1 MNDYRILVVDDE
13 EDLCE
18 ILKFNLE
25 NEGYEV
31 DTANSAEEALKMNI
45 GSYNLLLLDVMMG
58 EISGFKMASLL
69 KKDKKTAQ
77 VPIIFITA
85 KDTEN
90 DTVTGFNLGADDYI
104 SKPFSLR
111 EVIARVKAVLRRTQQ
126 GEPERAPEQIS
137 YKTLV
142 IDIVKKKTGE
152 SLGVE
157 KYAERIQVT
166 DSHPLRDVK
175 VTREETLKA
184 LNIYEKLKDFP
195 VKSYKQAYLQMKKFC
210 KKTGFQFDI
219 ISPNNILIDTKAK
232 KINLID
238 PVTPKVNKP
247 VHGDNADFSKYHGC
261 DSLYPVICDFI
272 MQKEHLENLTADE
285 KLKWKK
291 SINVI
296 IAKCISAGKIAGFDR
311 NIKQLRVLYERI
323 ERFWNTNE
331 LCNRYDNFIDMY
343 SGTINQ
349 EKTITAALNYKN
361 SEQERIKEISR
372 LDAANFEE
380 IKPVFEKILEA
391 PHQPKVEFPEIINA
405 VLDKVFEYG
414 SDAKSL
420 VPALELL
427 FDKEIFCTTKKRL
440 YRLFIAL
447 EPENKKFLD
456 EIGKSAKNPIE
467 KMLFKQEFTDLYKK
481 SGKHSQEIYKDA
493 VSGATIPQELAD
505 KLWISR
511 TCTNTGSMQ
520 EISIKN
526 MIKAYNYIE
535 SVKNRKPEVADLVK
549 LHKIVLADTP
559 EQELIGGRLRTPE
572 TDELV
577 RQIFHVTK
585 DPKSVVN
592 DYSASKDVVEDLK
605 KLDEYINK
613 NYDTMD
619 CFTHAANIFSEV
631 IRIHPF
637 LNGNGRAA
645 RLFTEEFLLSK
656 GYRLDKW
663 PVYFNSRFDYF

>member
-1 MNDYRILVVDDE
+1 MQILFNPQYTNLQFQGRNDTFWKAYNREMNGIPLKDTILKSISDENNLLGEGLSKKGYGLAGIKDYVIRIYKNCFKKEDLDREFVKPKNDYLNTLEGVV
-13 EDLCE
+13 LC
-18 ILKFNLE
+18 IPGK
-25 NEGYEV
+25 
-31 DTANSAEEALKMNI
+31 
-45 GSYNLLLLDVMMG
+45 
-58 EISGFKMASLL
+58 
-69 KKDKKTAQ
+69 
-77 VPIIFITA
+77 
-85 KDTEN
+85 
-90 DTVTGFNLGADDYI
+90 
-104 SKPFSLR
+104 
-111 EVIARVKAVLRRTQQ
+111 
-126 GEPERAPEQIS
+126 
-137 YKTLV
+137 

-372 LDAANFEE
+372 VDAANFEE

-559 EQELIGGRLRTPE
+559 GQELIGGRLRTPE

-663 PVYFNSRFDYF
+663 PEEILYRKIYSADELAEYIRQSSNFLEQML

>member
-1 MNDYRILVVDDE
+1 MQILFNPQYTNLQFQGRNDTFWKAYNREMNGIPLKDTILKSISDENNLLGEGLSKKGYGLAGIKDYVIRIYKNCFRKEDLDREFVKPKNDYLNTLEGVV
-13 EDLCE
+13 LC
-18 ILKFNLE
+18 IPGK
-25 NEGYEV
+25 
-31 DTANSAEEALKMNI
+31 
-45 GSYNLLLLDVMMG
+45 
-58 EISGFKMASLL
+58 
-69 KKDKKTAQ
+69 
-77 VPIIFITA
+77 
-85 KDTEN
+85 
-90 DTVTGFNLGADDYI
+90 
-104 SKPFSLR
+104 
-111 EVIARVKAVLRRTQQ
+111 
-126 GEPERAPEQIS
+126 
-137 YKTLV
+137 

-152 SLGVE
+152 SLGVD

-663 PVYFNSRFDYF
+663 PEEILYRKIYSADELAEYIRRSSNYIALVK

>member
-1 MNDYRILVVDDE
+1 MQILFNPQYTNLQFQGRNDTFWKAYNREMNGIPLKDTILKSISDENNLLGEGLSKKGYGLAGIKDYVIRIYKNCFRKEDLDREFVKPKNDYLNTLEGVV
-13 EDLCE
+13 LC
-18 ILKFNLE
+18 IPGK
-25 NEGYEV
+25 
-31 DTANSAEEALKMNI
+31 
-45 GSYNLLLLDVMMG
+45 
-58 EISGFKMASLL
+58 
-69 KKDKKTAQ
+69 
-77 VPIIFITA
+77 
-85 KDTEN
+85 
-90 DTVTGFNLGADDYI
+90 
-104 SKPFSLR
+104 
-111 EVIARVKAVLRRTQQ
+111 
-126 GEPERAPEQIS
+126 
-137 YKTLV
+137 

-152 SLGVE
+152 SLVVD

-343 SGTINQ
+343 SGIINQ

-663 PVYFNSRFDYF
+663 PEEILYRKIYSADELAEYIRRSSNFIAL

>member
-1 MNDYRILVVDDE
+1 MQILFNPQYTNLQFQGRNDTFWKAYNREMNGIPLKDTILKSISDENNLLGEGLSKKGYGLAGIKDYVIRIYKNCFKKEDLDREFVKPKNDYLNTLEGVV
-13 EDLCE
+13 LC
-18 ILKFNLE
+18 IPGK
-25 NEGYEV
+25 
-31 DTANSAEEALKMNI
+31 
-45 GSYNLLLLDVMMG
+45 
-58 EISGFKMASLL
+58 
-69 KKDKKTAQ
+69 
-77 VPIIFITA
+77 
-85 KDTEN
+85 
-90 DTVTGFNLGADDYI
+90 
-104 SKPFSLR
+104 
-111 EVIARVKAVLRRTQQ
+111 
-126 GEPERAPEQIS
+126 
-137 YKTLV
+137 

-247 VHGDNADFSKYHGC
+247 VHGDNADFSKYNGC

-372 LDAANFEE
+372 VDAANFEE

-663 PVYFNSRFDYF
+663 PEEILYRKIYSADELAEYIRRSSNYIALVK

>member
-1 MNDYRILVVDDE
+1 MQILFNPQYTNLQFQGRNDTFWKAYNREMNGIPLKDTILKSISDENNLLGEGLSKKGYGLAGIKDYVIRIYKNCFRKEDLDREFVKPKNDYLNTLEGVV
-13 EDLCE
+13 LC
-18 ILKFNLE
+18 IPGK
-25 NEGYEV
+25 
-31 DTANSAEEALKMNI
+31 
-45 GSYNLLLLDVMMG
+45 
-58 EISGFKMASLL
+58 
-69 KKDKKTAQ
+69 
-77 VPIIFITA
+77 
-85 KDTEN
+85 
-90 DTVTGFNLGADDYI
+90 
-104 SKPFSLR
+104 
-111 EVIARVKAVLRRTQQ
+111 
-126 GEPERAPEQIS
+126 
-137 YKTLV
+137 

-152 SLGVE
+152 SLGVD

-343 SGTINQ
+343 SGIINQ

-493 VSGATIPQELAD
+493 VSGATQTATFAQEASGATIPQELAD

-559 EQELIGGRLRTPE
+559 GQELIGGRLRTPE

-663 PVYFNSRFDYF
+663 PEEILYRKIYSADELAEYIRRSSNFIAL

>member
-1 MNDYRILVVDDE
+1 MQILFNPQYTNLQFQGRNDTFWKAYNREMNGIPLKDTILKSISDENNLLGEGLSKKGYGLAGIKDYVIRIYKNCFRKEDLDREFVKPKNDYLNTLEGVV
-13 EDLCE
+13 LC
-18 ILKFNLE
+18 IPGK
-25 NEGYEV
+25 
-31 DTANSAEEALKMNI
+31 
-45 GSYNLLLLDVMMG
+45 
-58 EISGFKMASLL
+58 
-69 KKDKKTAQ
+69 
-77 VPIIFITA
+77 
-85 KDTEN
+85 
-90 DTVTGFNLGADDYI
+90 
-104 SKPFSLR
+104 
-111 EVIARVKAVLRRTQQ
+111 
-126 GEPERAPEQIS
+126 
-137 YKTLV
+137 

-331 LCNRYDNFIDMY
+331 LCNRYDNFIDVY

-605 KLDEYINK
+605 RLDEYINK

-663 PVYFNSRFDYF
+663 PEEILYRKIYSADELAEYIRRSSNYIALVK

>member
-1 MNDYRILVVDDE
+1 MQILFNPQYTNLQFQGRNDTFWKAYNREMNGIPLKDTILKSISDENNLLGEGLSKKGYGLAGIKDYVIRIYKNCFRKEDLDREFVKPKNDYLNTLEGVV
-13 EDLCE
+13 LC
-18 ILKFNLE
+18 IPGK
-25 NEGYEV
+25 
-31 DTANSAEEALKMNI
+31 
-45 GSYNLLLLDVMMG
+45 
-58 EISGFKMASLL
+58 
-69 KKDKKTAQ
+69 
-77 VPIIFITA
+77 
-85 KDTEN
+85 
-90 DTVTGFNLGADDYI
+90 
-104 SKPFSLR
+104 
-111 EVIARVKAVLRRTQQ
+111 
-126 GEPERAPEQIS
+126 
-137 YKTLV
+137 

-152 SLGVE
+152 SLGVD

-311 NIKQLRVLYERI
+311 NIKPLRVLYERI

-343 SGTINQ
+343 SGIINQ

-559 EQELIGGRLRTPE
+559 GQELIGGRLRTPE

-663 PVYFNSRFDYF
+663 PEEILYRKIYSADELAEYIRRSSNFIAL

>member
-1 MNDYRILVVDDE
+1 MQILFNPQYTNLQFQGRNDTFWKAYNREMNGIPLKDTILKSISDENNLLGEGLSKKGYGLAGIKDYVIRIYKNCFRKEDLDREFVKPKNDYLNTLEGVV
-13 EDLCE
+13 LC
-18 ILKFNLE
+18 IPGK
-25 NEGYEV
+25 
-31 DTANSAEEALKMNI
+31 
-45 GSYNLLLLDVMMG
+45 
-58 EISGFKMASLL
+58 
-69 KKDKKTAQ
+69 
-77 VPIIFITA
+77 
-85 KDTEN
+85 
-90 DTVTGFNLGADDYI
+90 
-104 SKPFSLR
+104 
-111 EVIARVKAVLRRTQQ
+111 
-126 GEPERAPEQIS
+126 
-137 YKTLV
+137 

-152 SLGVE
+152 SLGVD

-577 RQIFHVTK
+577 RQIFHITK
-585 DPKSVVN
+585 DPNSVVN

-619 CFTHAANIFSEV
+619 CFTNAANIFSEV

-663 PVYFNSRFDYF
+663 PEEILYRKIYSADELAEYIRRSSNYIALVK

>member
-1 MNDYRILVVDDE
+1 MQILFNPQYTNLQFQGRNDTFWKAYNREMNGIPLKDTILKSISDENNLLGEGLSKKGYGLAGIKDYVIRIYKNCFKKEDLDREFVKPKNDYLNTLEGVV
-13 EDLCE
+13 LC
-18 ILKFNLE
+18 IPGK
-25 NEGYEV
+25 
-31 DTANSAEEALKMNI
+31 
-45 GSYNLLLLDVMMG
+45 
-58 EISGFKMASLL
+58 
-69 KKDKKTAQ
+69 
-77 VPIIFITA
+77 
-85 KDTEN
+85 
-90 DTVTGFNLGADDYI
+90 
-104 SKPFSLR
+104 
-111 EVIARVKAVLRRTQQ
+111 
-126 GEPERAPEQIS
+126 
-137 YKTLV
+137 

-663 PVYFNSRFDYF
+663 PEEILYRKIYSADELAEYIRQSSNFLEQML

>member
-1 MNDYRILVVDDE
+1 MQILFNPQYTNLQFQGRNDTFWKAYNRELNGIPLKDTILKSISDENNLLGEGLSKKGYGLAGIKDYVIRIYKNCFRKEDLDREFVKPKNDYLNTLEGVV
-13 EDLCE
+13 LC
-18 ILKFNLE
+18 IPGK
-25 NEGYEV
+25 
-31 DTANSAEEALKMNI
+31 
-45 GSYNLLLLDVMMG
+45 
-58 EISGFKMASLL
+58 
-69 KKDKKTAQ
+69 
-77 VPIIFITA
+77 
-85 KDTEN
+85 
-90 DTVTGFNLGADDYI
+90 
-104 SKPFSLR
+104 
-111 EVIARVKAVLRRTQQ
+111 
-126 GEPERAPEQIS
+126 
-137 YKTLV
+137 

-152 SLGVE
+152 SLGVD

-166 DSHPLRDVK
+166 DFPPLRDVK

-272 MQKEHLENLTADE
+272 MQKEHLENLTGNE

-291 SINVI
+291 SISVI
-296 IAKCISAGKIAGFDR
+296 IAKCISAGEIAGFGR
-311 NIKQLRVLYERI
+311 NIEQLRVLYERI

-372 LDAANFEE
+372 LEAANFEE

-549 LHKIVLADTP
+549 LHKIVLANTP
-559 EQELIGGRLRTPE
+559 EQEFIGGRLRTPE

-656 GYRLDKW
+656 GYRLNKW
-663 PVYFNSRFDYF
+663 PEEILYRKIYSADELAEYIRRSSNFIAL

>member
-1 MNDYRILVVDDE
+1 MQILFNPQYTNLQFQGRNDTFWKAYNREMNGIPLKDTILKSISDENNLLGEGLSKKGYGLAGIKDYVIRIYKNCFRKEDLDREFVKPKNDYLNTLEGVV
-13 EDLCE
+13 LC
-18 ILKFNLE
+18 IPGK
-25 NEGYEV
+25 
-31 DTANSAEEALKMNI
+31 
-45 GSYNLLLLDVMMG
+45 
-58 EISGFKMASLL
+58 
-69 KKDKKTAQ
+69 
-77 VPIIFITA
+77 
-85 KDTEN
+85 
-90 DTVTGFNLGADDYI
+90 
-104 SKPFSLR
+104 
-111 EVIARVKAVLRRTQQ
+111 
-126 GEPERAPEQIS
+126 
-137 YKTLV
+137 

-152 SLGVE
+152 SLGVD

-238 PVTPKVNKP
+238 PITPKVNKP

-343 SGTINQ
+343 SGIINQ

-559 EQELIGGRLRTPE
+559 GQELIGGRLRTPE

-663 PVYFNSRFDYF
+663 PEEILYRKIYSADELAEYIRQSSNFLEQML

>member
-1 MNDYRILVVDDE
+1 MQILFNPQYTNLQFQGRNDTFWKAYNREMNGIPLKDTILKSISDENNLLGEGLSKKGYGLAGIKDYVIRIYKNCFKKEDLDREFVKPKNDYLNTLEGVV
-13 EDLCE
+13 LC
-18 ILKFNLE
+18 IPGK
-25 NEGYEV
+25 
-31 DTANSAEEALKMNI
+31 
-45 GSYNLLLLDVMMG
+45 
-58 EISGFKMASLL
+58 
-69 KKDKKTAQ
+69 
-77 VPIIFITA
+77 
-85 KDTEN
+85 
-90 DTVTGFNLGADDYI
+90 
-104 SKPFSLR
+104 
-111 EVIARVKAVLRRTQQ
+111 
-126 GEPERAPEQIS
+126 
-137 YKTLV
+137 

-261 DSLYPVICDFI
+261 DSLYSVICDFI

-372 LDAANFEE
+372 VDAANFEE

-663 PVYFNSRFDYF
+663 PEEILYRKIYSADELAEYIRRSSNYIALVK

>member
-1 MNDYRILVVDDE
+1 MQILFNPQYTNLQFQGRNDTFWKAYNREMNGIPLKDTILKSISDENNLLGEGLSKKGYGLAGIKDYVIRIYKNCFRKEDLDREFVKPKNDYLNTLEGVV
-13 EDLCE
+13 LC
-18 ILKFNLE
+18 IPGK
-25 NEGYEV
+25 
-31 DTANSAEEALKMNI
+31 
-45 GSYNLLLLDVMMG
+45 
-58 EISGFKMASLL
+58 
-69 KKDKKTAQ
+69 
-77 VPIIFITA
+77 
-85 KDTEN
+85 
-90 DTVTGFNLGADDYI
+90 
-104 SKPFSLR
+104 
-111 EVIARVKAVLRRTQQ
+111 
-126 GEPERAPEQIS
+126 
-137 YKTLV
+137 

-152 SLGVE
+152 SLGVD

-331 LCNRYDNFIDMY
+331 LCNRYDNFIDVY
-343 SGTINQ
+343 TGTINQ

-663 PVYFNSRFDYF
+663 PEEILYRKIYSADELAEYIRRSSNYIALVK

>member
-1 MNDYRILVVDDE
+1 MQILFNPQYTNLQFQGRNDTFWKAYNREMNGIPLKDTILKSISDENNLLGEGLSKKGYGLAGIKDYVIRIYKNCFRKEDLDREFVKPKNDYLNSLEGVV
-13 EDLCE
+13 LC
-18 ILKFNLE
+18 IPGK
-25 NEGYEV
+25 
-31 DTANSAEEALKMNI
+31 
-45 GSYNLLLLDVMMG
+45 
-58 EISGFKMASLL
+58 
-69 KKDKKTAQ
+69 
-77 VPIIFITA
+77 
-85 KDTEN
+85 
-90 DTVTGFNLGADDYI
+90 
-104 SKPFSLR
+104 
-111 EVIARVKAVLRRTQQ
+111 
-126 GEPERAPEQIS
+126 
-137 YKTLV
+137 

-331 LCNRYDNFIDMY
+331 LCNRYDNFIDVY

-663 PVYFNSRFDYF
+663 PEEILYRKIYSADELAEYIRRSSNYIALVK

>member
-1 MNDYRILVVDDE
+1 MQILFNPQYTNLQFQGRNDTFWKAYNREMNGIPLKDTILKSISDENNLLGEGLSKKGYGLAGIKDYVIRIYKNCFKKEDLDREFVKPKNDYLNTLEGVV
-13 EDLCE
+13 LC
-18 ILKFNLE
+18 IPGK
-25 NEGYEV
+25 
-31 DTANSAEEALKMNI
+31 
-45 GSYNLLLLDVMMG
+45 
-58 EISGFKMASLL
+58 
-69 KKDKKTAQ
+69 
-77 VPIIFITA
+77 
-85 KDTEN
+85 
-90 DTVTGFNLGADDYI
+90 
-104 SKPFSLR
+104 
-111 EVIARVKAVLRRTQQ
+111 
-126 GEPERAPEQIS
+126 
-137 YKTLV
+137 

-343 SGTINQ
+343 SGIINQ

-663 PVYFNSRFDYF
+663 PEEILYRKIYSADELAEYIRRSSNYIALVK

>member
-1 MNDYRILVVDDE
+1 MQILFNPQYTNLQFQGRNDTFWKAYNREMNGIPLKDTILKSISDENNLLGEGLSKKGYGLAGIKDYVIRIYKNCFRKEDLDREFVKPKNDYLNTLEGVV
-13 EDLCE
+13 LC
-18 ILKFNLE
+18 IPGK
-25 NEGYEV
+25 
-31 DTANSAEEALKMNI
+31 
-45 GSYNLLLLDVMMG
+45 
-58 EISGFKMASLL
+58 
-69 KKDKKTAQ
+69 
-77 VPIIFITA
+77 
-85 KDTEN
+85 
-90 DTVTGFNLGADDYI
+90 
-104 SKPFSLR
+104 
-111 EVIARVKAVLRRTQQ
+111 
-126 GEPERAPEQIS
+126 
-137 YKTLV
+137 

-343 SGTINQ
+343 SGIINQ

-663 PVYFNSRFDYF
+663 PEEILYRKIYSADELAEYIRRSSNFIAL

>member
-1 MNDYRILVVDDE
+1 MQILFNPQYTNLQFQGRNDTFWKAYNREMNGIPLKDTILKSISDENNLLGEGLSKKGYGLAGIKDYVIRIYKNCFKKEDLDREFVKPKNDYLNTLEGV
-13 EDLCE
+13 LC
-18 ILKFNLE
+18 IPGK
-25 NEGYEV
+25 
-31 DTANSAEEALKMNI
+31 
-45 GSYNLLLLDVMMG
+45 
-58 EISGFKMASLL
+58 
-69 KKDKKTAQ
+69 
-77 VPIIFITA
+77 
-85 KDTEN
+85 
-90 DTVTGFNLGADDYI
+90 
-104 SKPFSLR
+104 
-111 EVIARVKAVLRRTQQ
+111 
-126 GEPERAPEQIS
+126 
-137 YKTLV
+137 

-663 PVYFNSRFDYF
+663 PEEILYRKIYSADELAEYIRRSSNYIALVK

>member
-1 MNDYRILVVDDE
+1 MQILFNPQYTNLQFQGRNDTFWKAYNREMNGIPLKDTILKSISDENNLLGEGLSKKGYGLAGIKDYVIRIYKNCFKKEDLDREFVKPKNDYLNTLEGIV
-13 EDLCE
+13 LC
-18 ILKFNLE
+18 IPGK
-25 NEGYEV
+25 
-31 DTANSAEEALKMNI
+31 
-45 GSYNLLLLDVMMG
+45 
-58 EISGFKMASLL
+58 
-69 KKDKKTAQ
+69 
-77 VPIIFITA
+77 
-85 KDTEN
+85 
-90 DTVTGFNLGADDYI
+90 
-104 SKPFSLR
+104 
-111 EVIARVKAVLRRTQQ
+111 
-126 GEPERAPEQIS
+126 
-137 YKTLV
+137 

-184 LNIYEKLKDFP
+184 LNIYEKLKDSP

-663 PVYFNSRFDYF
+663 PEEILYRKIYSADELAEYIRRSSNYIALVK

>member
-1 MNDYRILVVDDE
+1 MQILFNPQYTNLQFQGRNDTFWKAYNREMNGIPLKDTILKSISDENNLLGEGLSKKGYGLAGIKDYVIRIYKNCFRKEDLDREFVKPKNDYLNTLEGVV
-13 EDLCE
+13 LC
-18 ILKFNLE
+18 IPGK
-25 NEGYEV
+25 
-31 DTANSAEEALKMNI
+31 
-45 GSYNLLLLDVMMG
+45 
-58 EISGFKMASLL
+58 
-69 KKDKKTAQ
+69 
-77 VPIIFITA
+77 
-85 KDTEN
+85 
-90 DTVTGFNLGADDYI
+90 
-104 SKPFSLR
+104 
-111 EVIARVKAVLRRTQQ
+111 
-126 GEPERAPEQIS
+126 
-137 YKTLV
+137 

-152 SLGVE
+152 SLGVD

-210 KKTGFQFDI
+210 KTTGFQFDI

-372 LDAANFEE
+372 LEAANFEE

-493 VSGATIPQELAD
+493 VSGATIPQELSD

-637 LNGNGRAA
+637 LNGNGRVA

-663 PVYFNSRFDYF
+663 PEEILYRKIYSADELAEYIRRSSNFIAL

>member
-1 MNDYRILVVDDE
+1 MQILFNPQYTNLQFQGRNDTFWKAYNREMNGIPLKDTILKSISDENNLLGEGLSKKGYGLAGIKDYVIRIYKNCFRKEDLDREVVKPKNDYLNTLEGVV
-13 EDLCE
+13 LC
-18 ILKFNLE
+18 IPGK
-25 NEGYEV
+25 
-31 DTANSAEEALKMNI
+31 
-45 GSYNLLLLDVMMG
+45 
-58 EISGFKMASLL
+58 
-69 KKDKKTAQ
+69 
-77 VPIIFITA
+77 
-85 KDTEN
+85 
-90 DTVTGFNLGADDYI
+90 
-104 SKPFSLR
+104 
-111 EVIARVKAVLRRTQQ
+111 
-126 GEPERAPEQIS
+126 
-137 YKTLV
+137 

-331 LCNRYDNFIDMY
+331 LCNRYDNFIDVY

-663 PVYFNSRFDYF
+663 PEEILYRKIYSADELAEYIRRSSNYIALVK

>member
-1 MNDYRILVVDDE
+1 MQILFNPQYTNLQFQGRNDTFWKAYNREMNGIPLKDTILKSISDENNLLGEGLSKKGYGLAGIKDYVIRIYKNCFRKEDLDREFVKPKNDYLNTLEGVV
-13 EDLCE
+13 LC
-18 ILKFNLE
+18 IPGK
-25 NEGYEV
+25 
-31 DTANSAEEALKMNI
+31 
-45 GSYNLLLLDVMMG
+45 
-58 EISGFKMASLL
+58 
-69 KKDKKTAQ
+69 
-77 VPIIFITA
+77 
-85 KDTEN
+85 
-90 DTVTGFNLGADDYI
+90 
-104 SKPFSLR
+104 
-111 EVIARVKAVLRRTQQ
+111 
-126 GEPERAPEQIS
+126 
-137 YKTLV
+137 

-152 SLGVE
+152 SLGVD

-343 SGTINQ
+343 SGIINQ

-663 PVYFNSRFDYF
+663 PEEILYRKIYSADELAEYIRRSSNYIALVK

>member
-1 MNDYRILVVDDE
+1 MQILFNPQYTNLQFQGRNDTFWKAYNREMNGIPLKDTILKSISDENNLLGEGLSKKGYGLAGIKDYVIRIYKNCFRKEDLDREFVKPKNDYLNTLEGVV
-13 EDLCE
+13 LC
-18 ILKFNLE
+18 IPGK
-25 NEGYEV
+25 
-31 DTANSAEEALKMNI
+31 
-45 GSYNLLLLDVMMG
+45 
-58 EISGFKMASLL
+58 
-69 KKDKKTAQ
+69 
-77 VPIIFITA
+77 
-85 KDTEN
+85 
-90 DTVTGFNLGADDYI
+90 
-104 SKPFSLR
+104 
-111 EVIARVKAVLRRTQQ
+111 
-126 GEPERAPEQIS
+126 
-137 YKTLV
+137 

-405 VLDKVFEYG
+405 VLDKVFEYE

-420 VPALELL
+420 VPVLELL

-663 PVYFNSRFDYF
+663 PEEILYRKIYSADELAEYIRRSSNFIAL

>member
-1 MNDYRILVVDDE
+1 MQILFNPQYTNLQFQGRNDTFWKAYNREMNGIPLKDTILKSISDENNLLGEGLSKKGYGLAGIKDYVIRIYKNCFRKEDLDREFVKPKNDYLNTLEGVV
-13 EDLCE
+13 LC
-18 ILKFNLE
+18 IPGK
-25 NEGYEV
+25 
-31 DTANSAEEALKMNI
+31 
-45 GSYNLLLLDVMMG
+45 
-58 EISGFKMASLL
+58 
-69 KKDKKTAQ
+69 
-77 VPIIFITA
+77 
-85 KDTEN
+85 
-90 DTVTGFNLGADDYI
+90 
-104 SKPFSLR
+104 
-111 EVIARVKAVLRRTQQ
+111 
-126 GEPERAPEQIS
+126 
-137 YKTLV
+137 

-152 SLGVE
+152 SLGVD

-343 SGTINQ
+343 SGIINQ

-467 KMLFKQEFTDLYKK
+467 KMLFRQEFTDLYKK

-559 EQELIGGRLRTPE
+559 GQELIGGRLRTPE

-663 PVYFNSRFDYF
+663 PEEILYRKIYSADELAEYIRRSSNFIAL

>member
-1 MNDYRILVVDDE
+1 MQILFNPQYTNLQFQGRNDTFWKAYNREMNGIPLKDTILKSISDENNLLGEGLSKKGYGLAGIKDYVIRIYKNCFRKEDLDREFVKPKNDYLNTLEGVV
-13 EDLCE
+13 LC
-18 ILKFNLE
+18 IPGK
-25 NEGYEV
+25 
-31 DTANSAEEALKMNI
+31 
-45 GSYNLLLLDVMMG
+45 
-58 EISGFKMASLL
+58 
-69 KKDKKTAQ
+69 
-77 VPIIFITA
+77 
-85 KDTEN
+85 
-90 DTVTGFNLGADDYI
+90 
-104 SKPFSLR
+104 
-111 EVIARVKAVLRRTQQ
+111 
-126 GEPERAPEQIS
+126 
-137 YKTLV
+137 

-152 SLGVE
+152 SLGVD

-343 SGTINQ
+343 SGIINQ

-663 PVYFNSRFDYF
+663 PEEILYRKIYSADELAEYIRRSSNFIAL

>member
-1 MNDYRILVVDDE
+1 MQILFNPQYTNLQFQGRNDTFWKAYNREMNGIPLKDTILKSISDENNLLGEGLSKKGYGLAGIKDYVIRIYKNCFRKEDLDREFVKPKNDYLNTLEGVV
-13 EDLCE
+13 LC
-18 ILKFNLE
+18 IPGK
-25 NEGYEV
+25 
-31 DTANSAEEALKMNI
+31 
-45 GSYNLLLLDVMMG
+45 
-58 EISGFKMASLL
+58 
-69 KKDKKTAQ
+69 
-77 VPIIFITA
+77 
-85 KDTEN
+85 
-90 DTVTGFNLGADDYI
+90 
-104 SKPFSLR
+104 
-111 EVIARVKAVLRRTQQ
+111 
-126 GEPERAPEQIS
+126 
-137 YKTLV
+137 

-152 SLGVE
+152 SLGVD

-343 SGTINQ
+343 SGIINQ

-559 EQELIGGRLRTPE
+559 GQELIGGRLRTPE

-663 PVYFNSRFDYF
+663 PEEILYRKIYSADELAEYIRQSSNFIAL

>member
-1 MNDYRILVVDDE
+1 MQILFNPQYTNLQFQGRNDTFWKAYNREMNGIPLKDTILKSISDENNLLGEGLSKKGYGLAGIKDYVIRIYKNCFKKEDLDSEFVKPKNDYLNTLEGVV
-13 EDLCE
+13 LC
-18 ILKFNLE
+18 IPGK
-25 NEGYEV
+25 
-31 DTANSAEEALKMNI
+31 
-45 GSYNLLLLDVMMG
+45 
-58 EISGFKMASLL
+58 
-69 KKDKKTAQ
+69 
-77 VPIIFITA
+77 
-85 KDTEN
+85 
-90 DTVTGFNLGADDYI
+90 
-104 SKPFSLR
+104 
-111 EVIARVKAVLRRTQQ
+111 
-126 GEPERAPEQIS
+126 
-137 YKTLV
+137 

-372 LDAANFEE
+372 VDAANFEE
-380 IKPVFEKILEA
+380 IKPVCEKILEA

-663 PVYFNSRFDYF
+663 PEEILYRKIYSADELAEYIRRSSNYIALVK

>member
-1 MNDYRILVVDDE
+1 MQILFNPQYTNLQFQGRNDTFWKAYNREMNGIPLKDTILKSISDENNLLGEGLSKKGYGLAGIKDYVIRIYKNCFRKEDLDREFVKPKNDYLNTLEGVV
-13 EDLCE
+13 LC
-18 ILKFNLE
+18 IPGK
-25 NEGYEV
+25 
-31 DTANSAEEALKMNI
+31 
-45 GSYNLLLLDVMMG
+45 
-58 EISGFKMASLL
+58 
-69 KKDKKTAQ
+69 
-77 VPIIFITA
+77 
-85 KDTEN
+85 
-90 DTVTGFNLGADDYI
+90 
-104 SKPFSLR
+104 
-111 EVIARVKAVLRRTQQ
+111 
-126 GEPERAPEQIS
+126 
-137 YKTLV
+137 

-372 LDAANFEE
+372 VDAANFEE

-663 PVYFNSRFDYF
+663 PEEILYRKIYSADELAEYIRRSSNFIAL

>member
-1 MNDYRILVVDDE
+1 MQILFNPQYTNLQFQGRNDTFCKAYNREMNGIPLKDTILKSISDENNLLGEGLSKKGYGLAGIKDYVIRIYKNCFKKEDLDREFVKPKNDYLHTLEGVV
-13 EDLCE
+13 LC
-18 ILKFNLE
+18 IPGK
-25 NEGYEV
+25 
-31 DTANSAEEALKMNI
+31 
-45 GSYNLLLLDVMMG
+45 
-58 EISGFKMASLL
+58 
-69 KKDKKTAQ
+69 
-77 VPIIFITA
+77 
-85 KDTEN
+85 
-90 DTVTGFNLGADDYI
+90 
-104 SKPFSLR
+104 
-111 EVIARVKAVLRRTQQ
+111 
-126 GEPERAPEQIS
+126 
-137 YKTLV
+137 

-663 PVYFNSRFDYF
+663 PEVILYRKIYSADELAEYIRRSSNYIALVK

>member
-1 MNDYRILVVDDE
+1 MQILFNPQYTNLQFQGRNDTFWKAYNRELNGIPLKDTILKSISDENNLLGEGLSKKGYGLAGIKDYVIRIYKNCFRKEDLDREFVKPKNDYLNTLEGVV
-13 EDLCE
+13 LC
-18 ILKFNLE
+18 IPGK
-25 NEGYEV
+25 
-31 DTANSAEEALKMNI
+31 
-45 GSYNLLLLDVMMG
+45 
-58 EISGFKMASLL
+58 
-69 KKDKKTAQ
+69 
-77 VPIIFITA
+77 
-85 KDTEN
+85 
-90 DTVTGFNLGADDYI
+90 
-104 SKPFSLR
+104 
-111 EVIARVKAVLRRTQQ
+111 
-126 GEPERAPEQIS
+126 
-137 YKTLV
+137 

-152 SLGVE
+152 SLGVD

-166 DSHPLRDVK
+166 DFPPLRDVK

-272 MQKEHLENLTADE
+272 MQKEHLENLTGNE

-291 SINVI
+291 SISVI
-296 IAKCISAGKIAGFDR
+296 IAKCISAGEIAGFGR
-311 NIKQLRVLYERI
+311 NIEQLRVLYERI

-349 EKTITAALNYKN
+349 AKTITDALNYKN
-361 SEQERIKEISR
+361 SEKERIKAISR

-380 IKPVFEKILEA
+380 IKSVFEKILEA

-405 VLDKVFEYG
+405 VLDKVSEYG
-414 SDAKSL
+414 KDAKPL

-440 YRLFIAL
+440 YKLFIAL

-456 EIGKSAKNPIE
+456 EIGKSAKNPLE
-467 KMLFKQEFTDLYKK
+467 KMLFKQEFADFYKK

-559 EQELIGGRLRTPE
+559 EQELIGGRLRTAE

-637 LNGNGRAA
+637 LNGNGRVA

-663 PVYFNSRFDYF
+663 PEEILYRKIYSADELAEYIRRSSNFIAL

>member
-1 MNDYRILVVDDE
+1 MQILFNPQYTNLQFQGRNDTFWKAYNREMNGIPLKDTILKSISDENNLLGEGLSKKGYGLAGIKDYVIRIYKNCFKKEDLDREFVKPKNDYLNTLEGVV
-13 EDLCE
+13 LC
-18 ILKFNLE
+18 IPGK
-25 NEGYEV
+25 
-31 DTANSAEEALKMNI
+31 
-45 GSYNLLLLDVMMG
+45 
-58 EISGFKMASLL
+58 
-69 KKDKKTAQ
+69 
-77 VPIIFITA
+77 
-85 KDTEN
+85 
-90 DTVTGFNLGADDYI
+90 
-104 SKPFSLR
+104 
-111 EVIARVKAVLRRTQQ
+111 
-126 GEPERAPEQIS
+126 
-137 YKTLV
+137 

-343 SGTINQ
+343 SGIINQ

-663 PVYFNSRFDYF
+663 PEEILYRKIYSADELAEYIRRSSNFIAL

>member
-1 MNDYRILVVDDE
+1 MQILFNPQYTNLQFQGRNDTFWKAYNREMNGIPLKDTILKSISDENNLLGEGLSKKGYGLAGIKDYVIRIYKNCFKKEDLDREFVKPKNDYLNTLEGVV
-13 EDLCE
+13 LC
-18 ILKFNLE
+18 IPGK
-25 NEGYEV
+25 
-31 DTANSAEEALKMNI
+31 
-45 GSYNLLLLDVMMG
+45 
-58 EISGFKMASLL
+58 
-69 KKDKKTAQ
+69 
-77 VPIIFITA
+77 
-85 KDTEN
+85 
-90 DTVTGFNLGADDYI
+90 
-104 SKPFSLR
+104 
-111 EVIARVKAVLRRTQQ
+111 
-126 GEPERAPEQIS
+126 
-137 YKTLV
+137 

-152 SLGVE
+152 SLGVD

-343 SGTINQ
+343 SGIINQ

-559 EQELIGGRLRTPE
+559 GQELIGGRLRTPE

-663 PVYFNSRFDYF
+663 PEEILYRKIYSADELAEYIRQSSNFLEQML

>member
-1 MNDYRILVVDDE
+1 MQILFNPQYTNLQFQGRNDTFWKAYNREMNGIPLKDTILKSISDENNLLGEGLSKKGYGLAGIKDYVIRIYKNCFRKEDLDREFVKPKNDYLNTLEGVV
-13 EDLCE
+13 LC
-18 ILKFNLE
+18 IPGK
-25 NEGYEV
+25 
-31 DTANSAEEALKMNI
+31 
-45 GSYNLLLLDVMMG
+45 
-58 EISGFKMASLL
+58 
-69 KKDKKTAQ
+69 
-77 VPIIFITA
+77 
-85 KDTEN
+85 
-90 DTVTGFNLGADDYI
+90 
-104 SKPFSLR
+104 
-111 EVIARVKAVLRRTQQ
+111 
-126 GEPERAPEQIS
+126 
-137 YKTLV
+137 

-152 SLGVE
+152 SLGVD

-343 SGTINQ
+343 SGIINQ
-349 EKTITAALNYKN
+349 EKTITAALNYQN

-559 EQELIGGRLRTPE
+559 GQELIGGRLRTPE

-663 PVYFNSRFDYF
+663 PEEILYRKIYSADELAEYIRRSSNFIAL

>member
-1 MNDYRILVVDDE
+1 MQILFNPQYTNLQFQGRNDTFWKAYNREMNGIPLKDTILKSISDENNLLGEGLSKKGYGLAGIKDYVIRIYKNCFKKEDLDSEFVKPKNDYLNTLEGVV
-13 EDLCE
+13 LC
-18 ILKFNLE
+18 IPGK
-25 NEGYEV
+25 
-31 DTANSAEEALKMNI
+31 
-45 GSYNLLLLDVMMG
+45 
-58 EISGFKMASLL
+58 
-69 KKDKKTAQ
+69 
-77 VPIIFITA
+77 
-85 KDTEN
+85 
-90 DTVTGFNLGADDYI
+90 
-104 SKPFSLR
+104 
-111 EVIARVKAVLRRTQQ
+111 
-126 GEPERAPEQIS
+126 
-137 YKTLV
+137 

-663 PVYFNSRFDYF
+663 PEEILYRKIYSADELAEYIRRSSNYIALVK

>member
-1 MNDYRILVVDDE
+1 MQILFNPQYTNLQFQGRNDTFWKAYNREMNGIPLKDTILKSISDENNLLGEGLSKKGYGLAGIKDYVIRIYKNCFKKEDLDREFVKPKNDYLNTLEGIV
-13 EDLCE
+13 LC
-18 ILKFNLE
+18 IPGK
-25 NEGYEV
+25 
-31 DTANSAEEALKMNI
+31 
-45 GSYNLLLLDVMMG
+45 
-58 EISGFKMASLL
+58 
-69 KKDKKTAQ
+69 
-77 VPIIFITA
+77 
-85 KDTEN
+85 
-90 DTVTGFNLGADDYI
+90 
-104 SKPFSLR
+104 
-111 EVIARVKAVLRRTQQ
+111 
-126 GEPERAPEQIS
+126 
-137 YKTLV
+137 

-331 LCNRYDNFIDMY
+331 LCNRYDNFIDVY

-559 EQELIGGRLRTPE
+559 EQELIGGRMRTPE

-663 PVYFNSRFDYF
+663 PEEILYRKIYSADELAEYIRRSSNYIALVK

>member
-1 MNDYRILVVDDE
+1 MQILFNPQYTNLQFQGRNDTFWKAYNRELNGIPLKDTILKSISDENNLLGEGLSKKGYGLAGIKDYVIRIYKNCFRKEDLDREFVKPKNDYLNTLEGVV
-13 EDLCE
+13 LC
-18 ILKFNLE
+18 IPGK
-25 NEGYEV
+25 
-31 DTANSAEEALKMNI
+31 
-45 GSYNLLLLDVMMG
+45 
-58 EISGFKMASLL
+58 
-69 KKDKKTAQ
+69 
-77 VPIIFITA
+77 
-85 KDTEN
+85 
-90 DTVTGFNLGADDYI
+90 
-104 SKPFSLR
+104 
-111 EVIARVKAVLRRTQQ
+111 
-126 GEPERAPEQIS
+126 
-137 YKTLV
+137 

-152 SLGVE
+152 SLGVD

-272 MQKEHLENLTADE
+272 MQKEHLENLTGNE

-291 SINVI
+291 SISVI
-296 IAKCISAGKIAGFDR
+296 IAKCISAGEIAGFGR
-311 NIKQLRVLYERI
+311 NIEQLRVLYERI

-349 EKTITAALNYKN
+349 AKTITDALNYKN
-361 SEQERIKEISR
+361 SEKERIKAISR

-380 IKPVFEKILEA
+380 IKSVFEKILEA

-405 VLDKVFEYG
+405 VLDKVSEYG
-414 SDAKSL
+414 KDAKPL

-440 YRLFIAL
+440 YKLFIAL

-456 EIGKSAKNPIE
+456 EIGKSAKNPLE
-467 KMLFKQEFTDLYKK
+467 KMLFKQEFADFYKK

-663 PVYFNSRFDYF
+663 PEEILYRKIYSADELAEYIRRSSNFIAL

>member
-1 MNDYRILVVDDE
+1 MQILFNPQYTNLQFQGRNDTFWKAYNREMNGIPLKDTILKSISDENNLLGEGLSKKGYGLAGIKDYVIRIYKNCFRKEDLDREFVKPKNDYLNTLEGVV
-13 EDLCE
+13 LC
-18 ILKFNLE
+18 IPGK
-25 NEGYEV
+25 
-31 DTANSAEEALKMNI
+31 
-45 GSYNLLLLDVMMG
+45 
-58 EISGFKMASLL
+58 
-69 KKDKKTAQ
+69 
-77 VPIIFITA
+77 
-85 KDTEN
+85 
-90 DTVTGFNLGADDYI
+90 
-104 SKPFSLR
+104 
-111 EVIARVKAVLRRTQQ
+111 
-126 GEPERAPEQIS
+126 
-137 YKTLV
+137 

-152 SLGVE
+152 SLGVD

-261 DSLYPVICDFI
+261 DSLYAVICDFI

-372 LDAANFEE
+372 LEAANFEE

-559 EQELIGGRLRTPE
+559 GQELIGGRLRTPE

-663 PVYFNSRFDYF
+663 PEEILYRKIYSADELAEYIRRSSNFIAL

>member
-1 MNDYRILVVDDE
+1 MQILFNPQYTNLQFQGRNDTFWKAYNREMNGIPLKDTILKSISDENNLLGEGLSKKGYGLAGIKDYVIRIYKNCFKKEDLDREFVKPKNDYLNTLEGVV
-13 EDLCE
+13 LC
-18 ILKFNLE
+18 IPGK
-25 NEGYEV
+25 
-31 DTANSAEEALKMNI
+31 
-45 GSYNLLLLDVMMG
+45 
-58 EISGFKMASLL
+58 
-69 KKDKKTAQ
+69 
-77 VPIIFITA
+77 
-85 KDTEN
+85 
-90 DTVTGFNLGADDYI
+90 
-104 SKPFSLR
+104 
-111 EVIARVKAVLRRTQQ
+111 
-126 GEPERAPEQIS
+126 
-137 YKTLV
+137 

-349 EKTITAALNYKN
+349 AKTITDALNYKN
-361 SEQERIKEISR
+361 SEKERIKAISR
-372 LDAANFEE
+372 LGAANFEE
-380 IKPVFEKILEA
+380 IKSVFEKILEA

-405 VLDKVFEYG
+405 VLDKVSEYG
-414 SDAKSL
+414 KDAKPL

-440 YRLFIAL
+440 YKLFIAL

-456 EIGKSAKNPIE
+456 EIGKSAKNPLE
-467 KMLFKQEFTDLYKK
+467 KMLFKQEFADFYKK

-637 LNGNGRAA
+637 LNGNGRVA

-663 PVYFNSRFDYF
+663 PEEILYRKIYSADELAEYIRRSSNFIAL

>member
-1 MNDYRILVVDDE
+1 MQILFNPQYTNLQFQGRNDTFWKAYNREMNGIPLKDTILKSISDENNLLGEGLSKKGYGLAGIKDYVIRIYKNCFRKEDLDREFVKPKNDYLNTLEGVV
-13 EDLCE
+13 LC
-18 ILKFNLE
+18 IPGK
-25 NEGYEV
+25 
-31 DTANSAEEALKMNI
+31 
-45 GSYNLLLLDVMMG
+45 
-58 EISGFKMASLL
+58 
-69 KKDKKTAQ
+69 
-77 VPIIFITA
+77 
-85 KDTEN
+85 
-90 DTVTGFNLGADDYI
+90 
-104 SKPFSLR
+104 
-111 EVIARVKAVLRRTQQ
+111 
-126 GEPERAPEQIS
+126 
-137 YKTLV
+137 

-152 SLGVE
+152 SLGVD

-343 SGTINQ
+343 SGIINQ

-559 EQELIGGRLRTPE
+559 GQELIGGRLRTPE

-663 PVYFNSRFDYF
+663 PEEILYRKIYSADELAEYIRRSSNFIAL

>member
-1 MNDYRILVVDDE
+1 MQILFNPQYTNLQFQGRNDTFWKAYNREMNGIPLKDTILKSISDENNLLGEGLSKKGYGLAGIKDYVIRIYKNCFRKEDLDREFVKPKNDYLNTLEGVV
-13 EDLCE
+13 LC
-18 ILKFNLE
+18 IPGK
-25 NEGYEV
+25 
-31 DTANSAEEALKMNI
+31 
-45 GSYNLLLLDVMMG
+45 
-58 EISGFKMASLL
+58 
-69 KKDKKTAQ
+69 
-77 VPIIFITA
+77 
-85 KDTEN
+85 
-90 DTVTGFNLGADDYI
+90 
-104 SKPFSLR
+104 
-111 EVIARVKAVLRRTQQ
+111 
-126 GEPERAPEQIS
+126 
-137 YKTLV
+137 

-152 SLGVE
+152 SLGVD

-343 SGTINQ
+343 SGIINQ

-637 LNGNGRAA
+637 LNGNGRVA

-663 PVYFNSRFDYF
+663 PEEILYRKIYSADELAEYIRRSSNFIAL

>member
-1 MNDYRILVVDDE
+1 MQILFNPQYTNLQFQGRNDTFWKAYNRELNGIPLKDTILKSISDENNLLGEGLSKKGYGLAGIKDYVIRIYKNCFRKEDLDREFVKPKNDYLNTLEGVV
-13 EDLCE
+13 LC
-18 ILKFNLE
+18 IPGK
-25 NEGYEV
+25 
-31 DTANSAEEALKMNI
+31 
-45 GSYNLLLLDVMMG
+45 
-58 EISGFKMASLL
+58 
-69 KKDKKTAQ
+69 
-77 VPIIFITA
+77 
-85 KDTEN
+85 
-90 DTVTGFNLGADDYI
+90 
-104 SKPFSLR
+104 
-111 EVIARVKAVLRRTQQ
+111 
-126 GEPERAPEQIS
+126 
-137 YKTLV
+137 

-152 SLGVE
+152 SLGVD

-166 DSHPLRDVK
+166 DFPPLRDVK

-272 MQKEHLENLTADE
+272 MQKEHLENLTGNE

-291 SINVI
+291 SISVI
-296 IAKCISAGKIAGFDR
+296 IAKCISAGEIAGFGR
-311 NIKQLRVLYERI
+311 NIEQLRVLYERI

-493 VSGATIPQELAD
+493 VSCATIPQELAD

-577 RQIFHVTK
+577 RQIFHITK

-619 CFTHAANIFSEV
+619 CFTNAANIFSEV

-663 PVYFNSRFDYF
+663 PEEILYRKIYSADELAEYIRRSSNFIAL